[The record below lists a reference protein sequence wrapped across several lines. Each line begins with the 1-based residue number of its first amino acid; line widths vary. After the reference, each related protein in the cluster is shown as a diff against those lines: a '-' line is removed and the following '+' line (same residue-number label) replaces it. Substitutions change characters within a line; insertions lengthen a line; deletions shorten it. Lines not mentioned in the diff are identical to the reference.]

1 MTQTFLTGSPEYVDT
16 VLTLWLSSQRLQIL
30 HLFTPNRCSL
40 IFLAH
45 FISCLSA
52 HTACYQT
59 DLFKY
64 SPHSAQKAAICSIK
78 MNCSLSYH
86 LHFLIMLQ
94 GKKAGERM
102 RGYEWKKIC
111 LSVWATVGLSA
122 MKVKRK
128 RRECSELW
136 EETQRGITGSHAAT
150 EAWCCPD
157 TLREA
162 VTRGQ
167 SRTLRNKMWQ

>member
-1 MTQTFLTGSPEYVDT
+1 MSTQVWPFDFPASVSRSSTFLHQTDVASYSCPPSFYAYQPKQLVIRQIY
-16 VLTLWLSSQRLQIL
+16 SNIRHIRQKRLQSAASKLIVVYQII
-30 HLFTPNRCSL
+30 S
-40 IFLAH
+40 IFL
-45 FISCLSA
+45 
-52 HTACYQT
+52 
-59 DLFKY
+59 
-64 SPHSAQKAAICSIK
+64 IK
-78 MNCSLSYH
+78 
-86 LHFLIMLQ
+86 LQ

-102 RGYEWKKIC
+102 RGYEWEKIC
-111 LSVWATVGLSA
+111 MSVWATVGLSA